1 MCGDT
6 HIGMQ
11 GGREAA
17 ISGTYDSAL
26 VVLSILVGM
35 VASYA
40 ALDLARRVAA
50 ASGIAA
56 QLWGMGGAAVMGAG
70 IWAMHFI
77 GMLAFMLPTRM
88 AYDLGLTLLSLLV
101 AIAASGTALMV
112 VSRARTGPW
121 MLRGGG
127 LLMGVGIC
135 AMHYIGMAAMRMS
148 PPIQYDPTL
157 VGLSLL
163 IAIGAAYAALWLA
176 FALREMPPERQLAN
190 RLLGAVV
197 MGFAISGMH
206 YTGMAAAQFAP
217 GAYCT
222 VPGDGEVNSELL
234 GYSIGTLM
242 LCLLAVTLLI
252 SSLESRISLR
262 TGRTLAILRDT
273 NRRLRKEVITRERLQ
288 RMYAVLSATTT
299 LIMQSRT
306 RDALLQGSCRI
317 ATDTGGF
324 ALAWI
329 GLLRDGSVCPDAVA
343 GRVQATLPALRFSLS
358 ADGPNHD
365 GPTARA
371 LRSGQPVV
379 CNDVMAE
386 AGLSAWHDWFASH
399 QLHAYVALPLVAGG
413 QVRGCMGLFAAARDS
428 IGGDELKLLI
438 DMAGNLSH
446 GLTAL
451 GRDARLSF
459 LSEHDALTGLPNRRQ
474 FRRHLAERLTRDPG
488 RPPPAALVVMDLR
501 HFNRINAAL
510 GWDGGDQL
518 LREVARRLTRR
529 VDNDVSRLSRDAAD
543 RFLLTVD
550 EVLDDEA
557 VHSFAHSIEVALD
570 NPMRIGHQDIHID
583 FRLGIARYPA
593 DGDTADALIH
603 GAETALQAAR
613 KREERAV
620 LHTPALAKASE
631 VQNQIIQLL
640 PEALNRGELRL
651 HYQPKL
657 DCTTG
662 AVCGA
667 EALLRWQ
674 HPSLGM
680 VPPSSFISVL
690 EDSGQIVSVGTW
702 AMTQALRDYNHW
714 RIEGLQSPRVAVN
727 VSAVQLRQAS
737 FVDDVRNA
745 IAYLPPEL
753 HGLDIEITESVVM
766 SDPEGTASKLRELQ
780 AMGMSIAIDDFGT
793 GYSSLA
799 KLTRLPVNALKIDR
813 SFIIDLSR
821 EGKAADMVAAIIGL
835 AHGLGLKVIAEGVE
849 TPQQLTL
856 LRQMRCDQ
864 IQGFLFSPGLPADDF
879 HTLLA
884 SGRLLPVG

>member
-1 MCGDT
+1 M
-6 HIGMQ
+6 
-11 GGREAA
+11 
-17 ISGTYDSAL
+17 
-26 VVLSILVGM
+26 LSILVGV

-40 ALDLARRVAA
+40 ALDLARRVGAA
-50 ASGIAA
+50 TGLAA
-56 QLWGMGGAAVMGAG
+56 RLWGLGGAAVMGAG

-77 GMLAFMLPTRM
+77 GMLAFVLPIRM

-112 VSRARTGPW
+112 AGSARAGPW

-127 LLMGVGIC
+127 LMMGVGIC

-148 PPIQYDPTL
+148 PPIQYDPMR
-157 VGLSLL
+157 VALSLL

-176 FALREMPPERQLAN
+176 FALRNMASEQQLTN

-206 YTGMAAAQFAP
+206 YTGMAAADFAP
-217 GAYCT
+217 GAYCA
-222 VPGDGEVNSELL
+222 VPGEHEIDNQLL
-234 GYSIGTLM
+234 GYGIGILM
-242 LCLLAVTLLI
+242 LCLLAVVLLI
-252 SSLESRISLR
+252 SSLESRIAQR
-262 TGRTLAILRDT
+262 TGRTLHM
-273 NRRLRKEVITRERLQ
+273 LRKSNHLLRREMRARERLQ

-329 GLLRDGSVCPDAVA
+329 GLLRDGSVRPDAVA
-343 GRVQATLPALRFSLS
+343 GRVQATLPTLRFSMA

-379 CNDVMAE
+379 CNDVRNE
-386 AGLSAWHDWFASH
+386 AGLSAWQDWFAEH
-399 QLHAYVALPLVAGG
+399 DLHAYAALPLVVAG
-413 QVRGCMGLFAAARDS
+413 QVQGCMGLFAATRDS
-428 IGGDELKLLI
+428 IGDDELKLLV
-438 DMAGNLSH
+438 DMVGNLSH
-446 GLTAL
+446 AL
-451 GRDARLSF
+451 AALSRDARLSF
-459 LSEHDALTGLPNRRQ
+459 LSEHDSLTGLPNRNH
-474 FRRHLAERLTRDPG
+474 FRRHLDERLARDPG

-501 HFNRINAAL
+501 LFNRVNAAL
-510 GWDGGDQL
+510 GRTGGDQL
-518 LREVARRLTRR
+518 LREVARRLTAL
-529 VDNDVSRLSRDAAD
+529 VDNDASRISRDAAD

-550 EVLDDEA
+550 KAPDEEA
-557 VHSFAHSIEVALD
+557 LTLFTNSFDIALD
-570 NPMRIGHQDIHID
+570 NPLRIGHQDIHID

-603 GAETALQAAR
+603 CAETALQAAR
-613 KREERAV
+613 QRQERAV
-620 LHTPALAKASE
+620 LHTPALAQASG

-651 HYQPKL
+651 HYQPKM
-657 DCTTG
+657 DCGTG

-680 VPPSSFISVL
+680 VPPSAFVTVL
-690 EDSGQIVSVGTW
+690 EDSGQIVPVGAW
-702 AMTQALRDYNHW
+702 AMTQALRDHNRW
-714 RIEGLQSPRVAVN
+714 RVEGLASPRVAVN
-727 VSAVQLRQAS
+727 VSAVQLRQAR

-753 HGLDIEITESVVM
+753 HGLDIEVTESVVM
-766 SDPEGTASKLRELQ
+766 SDPEGAASKLRALQ

-813 SFIIDLSR
+813 SFIVDLDRS
-821 EGKAADMVAAIIGL
+821 GKAADMVAAIIGL

-849 TPQQLTL
+849 TPEQLTL
-856 LRQMRCDQ
+856 LRQLNCDQ

-879 HTLLA
+879 SALLA

>member
-1 MCGDT
+1 
-6 HIGMQ
+6 
-11 GGREAA
+11 
-17 ISGTYDSAL
+17 
-26 VVLSILVGM
+26 M

-40 ALDLARRVAA
+40 ALDLARRVLAA
-50 ASGIAA
+50 TGLAA
-56 QLWGMGGAAVMGAG
+56 QLWRAGGAAVMGAG

-77 GMLAFMLPTRM
+77 GMLAFELPIRM
-88 AYDLGLTLLSLLV
+88 AYDLGITLLSLVV
-101 AIAASGTALMV
+101 AIAAAGTALTV
-112 VSRARTGPW
+112 VSQPQISPW

-148 PPIQYDPTL
+148 PPIQHDPTL
-157 VGLSLL
+157 VGLSLM
-163 IAIGAAYAALWLA
+163 IAVGAAYAALWLA
-176 FALREMPPERQLAN
+176 FALRDMPPERQLAN

-197 MGFAISGMH
+197 MGLAISGMH
-206 YTGMAAAQFAP
+206 YTAMAAADFAP
-217 GAYCT
+217 GAYCA
-222 VPGDGEVNSELL
+222 VPGKRELDNQLL
-234 GYSIGTLM
+234 GYGIGILM
-242 LCLLAVTLLI
+242 LCLLAVALLI
-252 SSLESRISLR
+252 SSLESRISQR
-262 TGRTLAILRDT
+262 TGRTLDMLRKS
-273 NRRLRKEVITRERLQ
+273 NRRLRQEVAARERLQ
-288 RMYAVLSATTT
+288 RMYTVLSATTL

-324 ALAWI
+324 ALAWV
-329 GLLRDGSVCPDAVA
+329 GLLRDGSVRPDAVA
-343 GRVQATLPALRFSLS
+343 GRVQATLPSLRFSLA

-379 CNDVMAE
+379 CNDVMSE
-386 AGLSAWHDWFASH
+386 PGLTDWHPWFASH
-399 QLHAYVALPLVAGG
+399 QLHAYVALPLVTGG
-413 QVRGCMGLFAAARDS
+413 QVQGCMGLFAAARDS
-428 IGGDELKLLI
+428 IGSDELKLLVDI
-438 DMAGNLSH
+438 VGNLAH
-446 GLTAL
+446 ALAAL

-459 LSEHDALTGLPNRRQ
+459 LSEHDALTGLPNRSQ
-474 FRRHLAERLTRDPG
+474 FRRHLIERLKRDPG

-501 HFNRINAAL
+501 HFNRVNAAL
-510 GWDGGDQL
+510 GRNGGDHL
-518 LREVARRLTRR
+518 LREVARRLTGL
-529 VDNDVSRLSRDAAD
+529 VDHDVSRISRDAAD
-543 RFLLTVD
+543 RFLLTLD
-550 EVLDDEA
+550 QAPEDDEL
-557 VHSFAHSIEVALD
+557 VPFANQFEAALD
-570 NPMRIGHQDIHID
+570 NPLRIGHQDIHID
-583 FRLGIARYPA
+583 FRLGVARYPV

-603 GAETALQAAR
+603 CAETALQAAR
-613 KREERAV
+613 QRQERAV
-620 LHTPALAKASE
+620 LHTPALAQASD

-657 DCTTG
+657 DCRTG

-680 VPPSSFISVL
+680 VPPSAFVTVL
-690 EDSGQIVSVGTW
+690 EDSGQIVPVGTW
-702 AMTQALRDYNHW
+702 AMTQSLRDHNRW
-714 RIEGLQSPRVAVN
+714 RVEGLASPRVAVN

-753 HGLDIEITESVVM
+753 HGLDIEVTESVVM
-766 SDPEGTASKLRELQ
+766 SDPEGAASKLRALQ

-813 SFIIDLSR
+813 SFIVDLDRS
-821 EGKAADMVAAIIGL
+821 GKAADMVAAIIGL

-849 TPQQLTL
+849 TPEQLTL
-856 LRQMRCDQ
+856 LRQLNCDQ

-879 HTLLA
+879 SALLA